1 MADTTTPVYSFVLP
15 EIDGSDGT
23 WGTKLNANLTAL
35 DGLLSCSANLQN
47 ASFTGTASFGG
58 STGTAGQVLKSQG
71 AGANAIWTDDSNTT
85 YTAGSG
91 LSLTGTEFA
100 NTAPD
105 QTVVMNAGSGI
116 SVSGTY
122 PTFTVTNSSPD
133 QTVAL
138 TGTGGTTI
146 SGTYPNFT
154 INSTD
159 TNTTYTAGTGLTLTS
174 TEFSVTD
181 NGIGALQLNVSG
193 NGTSGQVLAS
203 DGDGS
208 FSWTS
213 AGTGGNETLAQTL
226 ALGAVTGGT
235 DISVSSGD
243 NIVMAANSTVDGR
256 DVSVDGTKLDG
267 IEASADVTDT
277 ANVTAAGALMDS
289 ELTSEASVKALDQG
303 VATTDSPT
311 FAAINVNGLVTSD
324 DFQIDLGTTTAAA
337 EITTP
342 SSISG
347 FQALRVR
354 NTHTDGTLAFGT
366 TLGQAKIQA
375 YGANGTADPLNIDVG
390 SITAIGIDATGQVG
404 IGTAS
409 PNRLLEAN
417 STQQVVASFKS
428 TSTDSA
434 RISFSDANTTDDTKV
449 TIGSVG
455 DALKINTLGSER
467 MRIDS
472 SGNVGVGTTA
482 PSSFAGDCTL
492 ALNDSGGARLG
503 LNGSSRFF
511 YMGCDSGSDRLEIGR
526 RISSNTTDSP
536 DFVLNGSGQVGIGT
550 TSPEYNLDVTADDN
564 VTTTTALSVQNSSR
578 NYGLGLGAYTLTN
591 RNIGGSATT
600 VDYTF
605 DIGRHAIFKTNNAER
620 VRIDSSG
627 NLLVGTTTAPTALAT
642 STNSSDTGVSMSG
655 TGRLSVANSN
665 SYPLALNR
673 YTSEGSMIQLNE
685 AGVTRGSIGIK
696 SNEVYIADSVGG
708 LRMSG
713 SGTNNVIPCNSA
725 GTGTDNATDLGASGN
740 RFDDIY
746 ATNGTIQTSDRNEK
760 QDIVELSE
768 AEQRVAVACKG
779 LLRKFR
785 WKDSVAK
792 KGDDARIH
800 FGIIAQDLQ
809 AAFAAEGLDAGD
821 YAMFISTTW
830 WEQDV
835 EVPAVEAV
843 EAVYETQTDE
853 EGNETQVLISEA
865 IESVDAYTET
875 HNYSTIE
882 EAPEGA
888 TEKTRLGVRYSELL
902 AFIIAAL

>member
-35 DGLLSCSANLQN
+35 DGLLSGSANLQN

-133 QTVAL
+133 QTVGL

-193 NGTSGQVLAS
+193 NGTNGQVLAS

-256 DVSVDGTKLDG
+256 DVSVDGAKLDL
-267 IEASADVTDT
+267 I
-277 ANVTAAGALMDS
+277 N
-289 ELTSEASVKALDQG
+289 QG

-311 FAAINVNGLVTSD
+311 FVKVTINDEIVLRGADAYDGLLQKNASTGRNEM
-324 DFQIDLGTTTAAA
+324 QIYSNRD
-337 EITTP
+337 
-342 SSISG
+342 
-347 FQALRVR
+347 
-354 NTHTDGTLAFGT
+354 
-366 TLGQAKIQA
+366 
-375 YGANGTADPLNIDVG
+375 ANGTGSKGSGMHLYGNYDNEHAGNIAL
-390 SITAIGIDATGQVG
+390 ITGQNDSGTARMIVSGGSANSSNPAHRTNTDTRVTIGNDIWDFVDDQDDTALLNLKNPIGRPAICISGASSTEGDISVPTGEALG
-404 IGTAS
+404 IGHWSGTAFTNRIS
-409 PNRLLEAN
+409 MNSSGQVSIGTTSADEALEVSGDVKSSGGNFGIYHFGETSDVTKIVGRDSGHGSFPNTMDFFTN
-417 STQQVVASFKS
+417 STQ
-428 TSTDSA
+428 
-434 RISFSDANTTDDTKV
+434 
-449 TIGSVG
+449 
-455 DALKINTLGSER
+455 R

-472 SGNVGVGTTA
+472 SGNVGIGATSPSQKLTVNGTDARIYLTGA
-482 PSSFAGDCTL
+482 NTDIDMDSSHNGQLSLDGAAYGFAI
-492 ALNDSGGARLG
+492 ALNGDGAQLYT
-503 LNGSSRFF
+503 NSASRDLIFGVNETESARITPSN
-511 YMGCDSGSDRLEIGR
+511 YM
-526 RISSNTTDSP
+526 
-536 DFVLNGSGQVGIGT
+536 
-550 TSPEYNLDVTADDN
+550 
-564 VTTTTALSVQNSSR
+564 
-578 NYGLGLGAYTLTN
+578 
-591 RNIGGSATT
+591 
-600 VDYTF
+600 
-605 DIGRHAIFKTNNAER
+605 
-620 VRIDSSG
+620 
-627 NLLVGTTTAPTALAT
+627 VGTTTPAT
-642 STNSSDTGVSMSG
+642 TLGISTSSSDTGVSMST
-655 TGRLSVANSN
+655 TGRLSVANNN

-673 YTSEGSMIQLNE
+673 YTSEGSLIQLNE

-696 SNEVYIADSVGG
+696 TNEVYIADSVAG

-713 SGTNNVIPCNSA
+713 NGANNILPCSST
-725 GTGTDNATDLGASGN
+725 GVGTDDVTDLGGSGN
-740 RFDDIY
+740 QFDDIY
-746 ATNGTIQTSDRNEK
+746 YSGGINPSDRNLK
-760 QDIVELSE
+760 QDIEELSW
-768 AEQRVAVACKG
+768 AELRVATACKG
-779 LLRKFR
+779 LIRKYR
-785 WKDSVAK
+785 WIKRVEE
-792 KGDDARIH
+792 KGEDARIH
-800 FGIIAQDLQ
+800 VGIIAQELRD
-809 AAFAAEGLDAGD
+809 AFTAEGLDAGR
-821 YAMFISTTW
+821 YGMFISNTW
-830 WEQDV
+830 WETNE
-835 EVPAVEAV
+835 EVAAVEAAD
-843 EAVYETQTDE
+843 AVYETQTDE

-865 IESVDAYTET
+865 VEAQEAYIDRIIYDTA
-875 HNYSTIE
+875 E

-888 TEKTRLGVRYSELL
+888 TEVTKLGVRYTELL

>member
-35 DGLLSCSANLQN
+35 DGLLSGSANLQN

-58 STGTAGQVLKSQG
+58 STGTSGQVLKSQG

-133 QTVAL
+133 QTVGL

-159 TNTTYTAGTGLTLTS
+159 NNTTYTAGTGLTLTS

-193 NGTSGQVLAS
+193 NGTSGQVLQS

-256 DVSVDGTKLDG
+256 DVSVDGAKLDL
-267 IEASADVTDT
+267 I
-277 ANVTAAGALMDS
+277 N
-289 ELTSEASVKALDQG
+289 QG

-347 FQALRVR
+347 FQAFRVR

-366 TLGQAKIQA
+366 TLGQARIQA
-375 YGANGTADPLNIDVG
+375 YGAMGAADPLNIDVG
-390 SITAIGIDATGQVG
+390 STTAIA
-404 IGTAS
+404 
-409 PNRLLEAN
+409 NR
-417 STQQVVASFKS
+417 
-428 TSTDSA
+428 
-434 RISFSDANTTDDTKV
+434 
-449 TIGSVG
+449 
-455 DALKINTLGSER
+455 
-467 MRIDS
+467 
-472 SGNVGVGTTA
+472 
-482 PSSFAGDCTL
+482 CYW
-492 ALNDSGGARLG
+492 
-503 LNGSSRFF
+503 SRG
-511 YMGCDSGSDRLEIGR
+511 Y
-526 RISSNTTDSP
+526 
-536 DFVLNGSGQVGIGT
+536 
-550 TSPEYNLDVTADDN
+550 
-564 VTTTTALSVQNSSR
+564 
-578 NYGLGLGAYTLTN
+578 
-591 RNIGGSATT
+591 
-600 VDYTF
+600 
-605 DIGRHAIFKTNNAER
+605 
-620 VRIDSSG
+620 
-627 NLLVGTTTAPTALAT
+627 
-642 STNSSDTGVSMSG
+642 
-655 TGRLSVANSN
+655 
-665 SYPLALNR
+665 
-673 YTSEGSMIQLNE
+673 
-685 AGVTRGSIGIK
+685 
-696 SNEVYIADSVGG
+696 
-708 LRMSG
+708 
-713 SGTNNVIPCNSA
+713 
-725 GTGTDNATDLGASGN
+725 
-740 RFDDIY
+740 
-746 ATNGTIQTSDRNEK
+746 
-760 QDIVELSE
+760 
-768 AEQRVAVACKG
+768 
-779 LLRKFR
+779 
-785 WKDSVAK
+785 W
-792 KGDDARIH
+792 
-800 FGIIAQDLQ
+800 
-809 AAFAAEGLDAGD
+809 
-821 YAMFISTTW
+821 
-830 WEQDV
+830 
-835 EVPAVEAV
+835 
-843 EAVYETQTDE
+843 
-853 EGNETQVLISEA
+853 
-865 IESVDAYTET
+865 
-875 HNYSTIE
+875 
-882 EAPEGA
+882 
-888 TEKTRLGVRYSELL
+888 
-902 AFIIAAL
+902 